1 MILPMARRQSVPAC
15 GDRLTRRIAQ
25 AATVFK
31 RVYGH
36 KRERKNLWR
45 YFKQHRLPNIQTP
58 QRRFFTTNDPVLT
71 PAMMDHF
78 FNQRSDV
85 FATLDDRKRLLLR
98 SIYDHQAYDAV
109 LPLPAPG
116 ARIGLALRRHQRFS
130 IRCPARLV
138 VSSYGSVLR
147 YPLQVIEMSLHG
159 FQAECAMLLPEGTWG
174 RVEIDLGVNESACV
188 QARAVRRQE
197 VSGAVCY
204 GFEVPDPDPAWRRCV
219 QALQNGR
226 TRADLGQRGSGLGGR
241 KLQNGRTR
249 ADLVLPEPERWSS
262 LTPQAA

>member
-1 MILPMARRQSVPAC
+1 M
-15 GDRLTRRIAQ
+15 
-25 AATVFK
+25 
-31 RVYGH
+31 
-36 KRERKNLWR
+36 
-45 YFKQHRLPNIQTP
+45 
-58 QRRFFTTNDPVLT
+58 
-71 PAMMDHF
+71 
-78 FNQRSDV
+78 
-85 FATLDDRKRLLLR
+85 LLR

-226 TRADLGQRGSGLGGR
+226 TRADL
-241 KLQNGRTR
+241 
-249 ADLVLPEPERWSS
+249 VLPEPERWSS